1 MAHAIQGKETAV
13 SPGGVPCSPRRRR
26 GIKPNVD
33 ARSRRQTVRGWDS
46 SAVRGFLVVVGPDRQ
61 ERREALQGCPGVL
74 SGVCCTV
81 SALLSFLYFYSIL
94 SYSVVR

>member
-13 SPGGVPCSPRRRR
+13 SPGEEPCSPRRRR

-33 ARSRRQTVRGWDS
+33 ARSRRQTVRWVGQQCCP
-46 SAVRGFLVVVGPDRQ
+46 GFLSGGRTRQAREERPCRDAPVYCRRCVVQ
-61 ERREALQGCPGVL
+61 CQLYYL
-74 SGVCCTV
+74 
-81 SALLSFLYFYSIL
+81 FLYFYCIL